1 MGCMRVEKYHSLKIR
16 LLIPFE
22 WSYDFIVKMDAF
34 IVKYIICVHRKKY
47 NNFCK

>member
-34 IVKYIICVHRKKY
+34 IVKYIICVYRKKY